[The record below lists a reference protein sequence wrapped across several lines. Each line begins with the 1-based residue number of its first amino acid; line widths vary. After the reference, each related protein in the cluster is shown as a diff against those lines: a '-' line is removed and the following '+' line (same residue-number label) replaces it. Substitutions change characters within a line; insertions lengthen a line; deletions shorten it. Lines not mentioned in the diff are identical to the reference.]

1 MSDLIVLISI
11 VWGAVM
17 TGLMFYYKGKAQE
30 RTIMC
35 IAMMHSIKGIA
46 EGDIRAYIDSQGD
59 VRVTEAKHGLQ
70 K

>member
-17 TGLMFYYKGKAQE
+17 TGLMFYYRGKAHE

-35 IAMMHSIKGIA
+35 VAMMHSIKGIA
-46 EGDIRAYIDSQGD
+46 EGDIRAYLDVEGN
-59 VRVTEAKHGLQ
+59 VRVSEVEHGIS

>member
-1 MSDLIVLISI
+1 MSDFVVLLSLI
-11 VWGAVM
+11 WGAGM

-35 IAMMHSIKGIA
+35 VAMMHSIKGIA
-46 EGDIRAYIDSQGD
+46 EGEIRAFVDTDGN
-59 VRVTEAKHGLQ
+59 VRVTEVEHGLQ

>member
-1 MSDLIVLISI
+1 MNDVIFLFSM

-17 TGLMFYYKGKAQE
+17 TGLMFYYKERANE

-35 IAMMHSIKGIA
+35 VAMMHSIKGIA
-46 EGDIRAYIDSQGD
+46 EGDIRAYIDMQGNIKVEEVKD
-59 VRVTEAKHGLQ
+59 GLQ

>member
-1 MSDLIVLISI
+1 MSDLVVLISL
-11 VWGAVM
+11 VWGAGM

-35 IAMMHSIKGIA
+35 VAMMHSIKGIA
-46 EGDIRAYIDSQGD
+46 EGDIRAYIDMQGN
-59 VRVTEAKHGLQ
+59 VRVEEVKDGLQ

>member
-1 MSDLIVLISI
+1 MSDLIVLISL
-11 VWGAVM
+11 VWGAGM

-35 IAMMHSIKGIA
+35 VAMMHSIKGIA
-46 EGDIRAYIDSQGD
+46 EGDIRAYIDMQGN
-59 VRVTEAKHGLQ
+59 VRVEEVKDGLQ

>member
-1 MSDLIVLISI
+1 MSDLIVLLSL
-11 VWGAVM
+11 VWGAGM

-35 IAMMHSIKGIA
+35 VAMMHSIKGIA
-46 EGDIRAYIDSQGD
+46 EGDIRAYIDMQGN
-59 VRVTEAKHGLQ
+59 VRVEEVKDGLQ